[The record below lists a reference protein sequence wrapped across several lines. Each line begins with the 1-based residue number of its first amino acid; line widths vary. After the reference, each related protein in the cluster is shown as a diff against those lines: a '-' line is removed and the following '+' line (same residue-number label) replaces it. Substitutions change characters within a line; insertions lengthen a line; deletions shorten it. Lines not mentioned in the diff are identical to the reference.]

1 MYEMVTLVP
10 ALMGGVALGILFF
23 GGLWWTVQKGVHSE
37 RPALWFFTSFLLRT
51 TMVMAGL
58 YYISGGHWPRLL
70 VCLLGCIIGRLIVMR
85 LSRLQKSGNA
95 AQGAGHA
102 SESR

>member
-1 MYEMVTLVP
+1 MHEMVYLLPV
-10 ALMGGVALGILFF
+10 LLGGVALGILFF
-23 GGLWWTVQKGVHSE
+23 GGLWWTVQKGVRSE

-51 TMVMAGL
+51 GMALAGM
-58 YYISGGHWPRLL
+58 YSISDGHWPRLL
-70 VCLLGCIIGRLIVMR
+70 VCLLGCMIGRLVVMR
-85 LSRLQKSGNA
+85 LSRLEKPGNA

>member
-1 MYEMVTLVP
+1 MYEMIHLLS
-10 ALMGGVALGILFF
+10 ALMGGAALGILFF
-23 GGLWWTVQKGVHSE
+23 GGLWWTVRKGLYSE

-51 TMVMAGL
+51 GTALAGM
-58 YYISGGHWPRLL
+58 YYISAGHWQRLL

-85 LSRLQKSGNA
+85 LSRLEKSDNT

-102 SESR
+102 S

>member
-1 MYEMVTLVP
+1 MYDMVILLP

-23 GGLWWTVQKGVHSE
+23 GGLWWTVQRGVHSE

-51 TMVMAGL
+51 TLAMAGL
-58 YYISGGHWPRLL
+58 YYISAGHWPRLL
-70 VCLLGCIIGRLIVMR
+70 VCLLGCMIGRLIVMR
-85 LSRLQKSGNA
+85 LSRLQKPDNA

>member
-1 MYEMVTLVP
+1 MNEILHLLP
-10 ALMGGVALGILFF
+10 ALVGGVALGILFF

-37 RPALWFFTSFLLRT
+37 RPALWFFTSCLLRT
-51 TMVMAGL
+51 SMALAGL
-58 YYISGGHWPRLL
+58 YYISGSHWPRLL

-85 LSRLQKSGNA
+85 LSRLQKSGNV

>member
-37 RPALWFFTSFLLRT
+37 RPASWFFTSFLLRT
-51 TMVMAGL
+51 TLVMAGL
-58 YYISGGHWPRLL
+58 YYISSGHWPRLL

-85 LSRLQKSGNA
+85 LSRLQKSGNE
-95 AQGAGHA
+95 AQGDGHA
-102 SESR
+102 FESR